1 MRETERKQERKRL
14 DFEMRSY
21 RNAGRAKNPTQG
33 LLAAIRLS
41 LRIPVSEIAGNA
53 RVNRSGVYDF
63 EASERRRTI
72 TLKSMAKIADAMGC
86 KVVYGIVPKGGKTL
100 EQLRR
105 EADIRVG
112 RNAAKLA
119 ELLTDSAL
127 KGDLNST
134 KTLVGWAEKKKPVAA
149 VKKGTSFLER
159 LTKTLKSQGD
169 WKGPMDEKLGE
180 VGEGGVEPE
189 NSGQ

>member
-1 MRETERKQERKRL
+1 MADVMLELVTKKTEKKPSRKKGSTNKTRGSATSIRARAEAKRIKEL
-14 DFEMRSY
+14 E
-21 RNAGRAKNPTQG
+21 K
-33 LLAAIRLS
+33 
-41 LRIPVSEIAGNA
+41 
-53 RVNRSGVYDF
+53 
-63 EASERRRTI
+63 EAN
-72 TLKSMAKIADAMGC
+72 KDG
-86 KVVYGIVPKGGKTL
+86 L

-149 VKKGTSFLER
+149 VKKGKSFLER
-159 LTKTLKSQGD
+159 LTKNLKSQGE